1 MTIRHLNCSFLF
13 YLCENRHEKLK
24 YRGWGIRREACIN
37 CIRHNFSFAATKN
50 IPKMA
55 VRPGTVQPSVTV
67 KDQLPNI
74 KKLIM
79 EAQTLDDNGDEMV
92 S

>member
-1 MTIRHLNCSFLF
+1 MEIAIAASVTTRFSLNS
-13 YLCENRHEKLK
+13 CERKT
-24 YRGWGIRREACIN
+24 
-37 CIRHNFSFAATKN
+37 F
-50 IPKMA
+50 KMA
-55 VRPGTVQPSVTV
+55 VRPGTVQPSVSV

-92 S
+92 RRPT